1 MFNKIKAI
9 KDLRHQAKT
18 MKNEFDQ
25 IVEKGEG
32 AHGKVRI
39 SMNGNQEILD
49 LQIDDELLGDKIRLT
64 NGVKDAFKDVI
75 KKIQH
80 KMASHMKE
88 MGGLDAFK
96 NLGL

>member
-1 MFNKIKAI
+1 MFSKIKAI
-9 KDLRHQAKT
+9 KDLRNQAKT

-25 IVEKGEG
+25 IIEKGEG
-32 AHGKVRI
+32 ARGKIVVT
-39 SMNGNQEILD
+39 MNGNQEILD
-49 LQIDDELLGDKIRLT
+49 LQIDDELIGNKERLT
-64 NGVKDAFKDVI
+64 NGLKEAFKDVI

-80 KMASHMKE
+80 KMASRMKD